1 MTNRKKK
8 EKVKTTI
15 SEKKFFV
22 FRFFLTKYENRQRI
36 KKSIKTGMSLGNIKE
51 PKMKEKNVCFQIT
64 G

>member
-1 MTNRKKK
+1 
-8 EKVKTTI
+8 
-15 SEKKFFV
+15 
-22 FRFFLTKYENRQRI
+22 LTKYENRQRI